1 MKPHDFTDR
10 DFTRENAEKTEIF
23 NAETTETAE
32 KKTIFSFLPPRTPRT
47 LRLII
52 IVTSMHSAMK
62 NLCQS
67 CGYKLKMMRKKLFV
81 LSLLLPILIFG
92 KSYFYPQIKT
102 EIYFASDGSA
112 RVRQERTYHF
122 DGSFSWA
129 FVDLKKQG
137 AENIVLNQISEQT
150 DTGWA
155 VLQPEITDSPKS
167 LYVRWNYSAQDE
179 TKTFLLEYT
188 IIGAVK
194 CYQDVAEFYW
204 KVIENEHEQINN
216 NVIELFLPEPS
227 PDLFKV
233 YIHSRAKPGMLVFND
248 KKDNAIIQQ
257 SNIPENSF
265 VEVRM
270 LTSPLIFTNVSARL
284 ENRYEKILQQE
295 KQNFVVSSLRKFILI
310 PLGLLLIIIYPI
322 ILLLTFYYR
331 YGREPEIPYSATY
344 EHEPPRLAPPVVV
357 PAIMSQKPEK
367 TTIYQT
373 TFRGMFATL
382 LDLCTKGIISVQEIK
397 DNHKSYYQF
406 NLDKPDRVAGLDIL
420 SRQVVDFFFRDVA
433 GDQNMLTDKAIKEF
447 GTNHPKEFQSFL
459 QGLFDQARDWWQKE
473 LNTALLD
480 PKSSKAYNV
489 YILYLLPAV
498 ILGPL
503 MLGNGLGALFTIPNP
518 VTFIL
523 PFILAIIFF
532 IIFIFLGRS
541 ILRWSAP
548 AYQEQKRW
556 LNFRKFIIDFSAI
569 EQAPIT
575 LLPIWEHFFVY
586 AVVLGVAQ
594 KFLKNITNLATKQG
608 TPLVLPIWY
617 IPITTKPVGLA
628 SFAESMGHFES
639 FTSNFT
645 GMMNSFSTSAA
656 VGGGFSG
663 GGGGGGGGGASGAG

>member
-1 MKPHDFTDR
+1 
-10 DFTRENAEKTEIF
+10 
-23 NAETTETAE
+23 
-32 KKTIFSFLPPRTPRT
+32 
-47 LRLII
+47 
-52 IVTSMHSAMK
+52 MHSATK

-92 KSYFYPQIKT
+92 KSYFYPEIKT
-102 EIYFASDGSA
+102 TINFKSDGSA
-112 RVRQERTYHF
+112 NVRQERTYAF
-122 DGSFSWA
+122 EGSFSWA
-129 FVDLKKQG
+129 VVDLKKQG
-137 AENIVLNQISEQT
+137 AENIIFNELAMKT
-150 DTGWA
+150 PDGWERIEPLA
-155 VLQPEITDSPKS
+155 IDDNPNS
-167 LYVRWNYSAQDE
+167 LYVRWEYSAQDE
-179 TKTFLLEYT
+179 IKTFVLDYT

-194 CYQDVAEFYW
+194 RYGDVAEFYW
-204 KVIENEHEQINN
+204 KVIEDEHEKIANVEINL
-216 NVIELFLPEPS
+216 ILPEPS
-227 PDLFKV
+227 PELFKV
-233 YIHSRAKPGMLVFND
+233 YVHSRAKPGMLIFND
-248 KKDNAIIQQ
+248 EKDRVIITQN
-257 SNIPENSF
+257 NIPENAF
-265 VEVRM
+265 VELRM
-270 LTSPLIFTNVSARL
+270 LTSPSIFTGVLVRS
-284 ENRYEKILQQE
+284 ESRYKKILNEE
-295 KQNFVVSSLRKFILI
+295 KQNFIISSLKKFVLI
-310 PLGLLLIIIYPI
+310 PLGLLLIIVYPI

-344 EHEPPRLAPPVVV
+344 EHEPPRPAPPVVV
-357 PAIMSQKPEK
+357 PAIMSQKPGK

-420 SRQVVDFFFRDVA
+420 SRQVVDFFFGDVA
-433 GDQNMLTDKAIKEF
+433 SGQNILTDKAIKEF

-503 MLGNGLGALFTIPNP
+503 MLGNGLGALFTMPNP

-523 PFILAIIFF
+523 PFILAILFF
-532 IIFIFLGRS
+532 IVFIFLGRS

-556 LNFRKFIIDFSAI
+556 LNFRKFINDFSAI

-594 KFLKNITNLATKQG
+594 KFLKNITSLATKQG

-645 GMMNSFSTSAA
+645 SMMNSFSTSAA